1 MKRIHAWCFALL
13 LFIPL
18 LSFADNQDAEAWFND
33 DSEQKALAVNDGQL
47 EFLLTPSNK
56 KVHHHHNILTVSN
69 RSMRNGWVGLLQC
82 HRHLD
87 RVHAAQIVFKPGL
100 TRKLKVVS
108 YKNIDKAWVE
118 GDTVQLLNIQSDAE
132 LCVSADTRA
141 FTYNPDGSYS
151 LRNGPYMRR
160 FLDGY
165 YPMHVTIE
173 IILKTD
179 KLEYI
184 GSNPQHQPGFEI
196 VQKQK
201 SLLVDTWFEGQLR
214 TEFIFKRN

>member
-1 MKRIHAWCFALL
+1 MIGSAVLL
-13 LFIPL
+13 CIPL
-18 LSFADNQDAEAWFND
+18 LGLADNHDAEAWFND
-33 DSEQKALAVNDGQL
+33 DSEQRALAVNEGEL
-47 EFLLTPSNK
+47 EFLGTPPNK
-56 KVHHHHNILTVSN
+56 KVHHHHNILTVSE
-69 RSMRNGWVGLLQC
+69 RSMRNGWVKLEQC

-87 RVHAAQIVFKPGL
+87 RVHAAQVTFKPGL

-108 YKNIDKAWVE
+108 FRNIEKAWVE
-118 GDTVQLLNIQSDAE
+118 GDTVQLLNIGDDAE
-132 LCVSADTRA
+132 LCISADSRA

-173 IILKTD
+173 VRLTTD
-179 KLEYI
+179 RLQYI
-184 GSNPQHQPGFEI
+184 GSKPVSQPGFQVIE
-196 VQKQK
+196 KER

-214 TEFIFKRN
+214 TEFIFQPR